1 MDNSN
6 NDDRDN
12 ENDEEENEESSIRL
26 PLKVG
31 RVTELPKDLGSV
43 PREIRLSD
51 EFHKNSHE
59 AWKCAKESGNEWG
72 YFIHLDEEGQ
82 LIAGKLKEGTPH
94 EWIRFEEY
102 VKARKQDKTIQGL
115 MHTHLEEE
123 TVFSPS
129 NIGFF
134 LAAKDSICKCMDPQ
148 GNYLIRLRTEQTDPP
163 WEGIF
168 EEATQAY
175 TAVAREKT
183 KQHIME
189 NELDRKEAI
198 RRSMVEAMIEVCK
211 QYNIALY
218 TGTSKKAAK
227 KVG

>member
-1 MDNSN
+1 MSKA
-6 NDDRDN
+6 R
-12 ENDEEENEESSIRL
+12 
-26 PLKVG
+26 
-31 RVTELPKDLGSV
+31 RVTELPKDPGNA
-43 PREIRLSD
+43 PRAIRLSD
-51 EFHKNSHE
+51 ELHKKSHE

-72 YFIHLDEEGQ
+72 YFIHVAEEGQ

-102 VKARKQDKTIQGL
+102 MKARKQDKSIQGL

-134 LAAKDSICKCMDPQ
+134 LAAKESICKSIDLQ
-148 GNYLIRLRTEQTDPP
+148 GNYLIILQNEQTDPLR
-163 WEGIF
+163 EGIF
-168 EEATQAY
+168 EEVTQVY

-189 NELDRKEAI
+189 NELDRKETI
-198 RRSMVEAMIEVCK
+198 RRGMVEAMIEVCK
-211 QYNIALY
+211 
-218 TGTSKKAAK
+218 
-227 KVG
+227 

>member
-1 MDNSN
+1 
-6 NDDRDN
+6 
-12 ENDEEENEESSIRL
+12 
-26 PLKVG
+26 
-31 RVTELPKDLGSV
+31 LPKDPGSA

-123 TVFSPS
+123 TVFSSS

-148 GNYLIRLRTEQTDPP
+148 GNYLIMLRTEQTDSLGKEFLRRPP
-163 WEGIF
+163 RHIQLWP
-168 EEATQAY
+168 
-175 TAVAREKT
+175 EK
-183 KQHIME
+183 KQ
-189 NELDRKEAI
+189 N
-198 RRSMVEAMIEVCK
+198 
-211 QYNIALY
+211 NI
-218 TGTSKKAAK
+218 S
-227 KVG
+227 